1 MDEQINS
8 ENEAEEANKMDFV
21 KKNKNLVII
30 IGVIAALC
38 LILALVKLNP
48 AGQNDRIIQGNIKTE
63 ETDLNSKIAGNVDQI
78 LVEEGQQVKKG
89 DTLIIISSQSIE
101 AKKQQAE
108 AAAAAAEAQ
117 YDKAMNGARSQEV
130 AQAKAAYD
138 LAEKTYQRIKTLYEQ
153 EAVSANTYDQ
163 AYAQYT
169 AARETYEMAEQGAR
183 AEDKAAAEALVQQAK
198 AAAEEVQSYL
208 DDTVIKAPMDGT
220 VTSLNVNEGELV
232 SSGMPLATL
241 TSSEKPY
248 VEINVKETD
257 LGLIHVGEQVDLTI
271 AAYPDDVFRGKI
283 VNVNQKPDF
292 ATKRATNNNGDFD
305 VLSYGVKVEMINVDK
320 DIYPGMTVM
329 VNLGI
334 AEEK

>member
-1 MDEQINS
+1 MDI
-8 ENEAEEANKMDFV
+8 V
-21 KKNKNLVII
+21 KKNKNLIMI
-30 IGVIAALC
+30 IAAILLLC
-38 LILALVKLNP
+38 GIFVLVKMNMTGTENLVV
-48 AGQNDRIIQGNIKTE
+48 QGNIKTE

-89 DTLIIISSQSIE
+89 DTLIVISSETIE

-108 AAAAAAEAQ
+108 AATAAAEAQ
-117 YDKAMNGARSQEV
+117 YDKALNGARSQEV

-138 LAEKTYQRIKTLYEQ
+138 LAEKTYQRVKTLYEQ
-153 EAVSANTYDQ
+153 EAISANQYDQ
-163 AYAQYT
+163 VYAQYT
-169 AARETYEMAEQGAR
+169 AAKETYEMAEQGAR
-183 AEDKAAAEALVQQAK
+183 SEDKAAAEALVAQAK
-198 AAAEEVQSYL
+198 AATQEVQTYL
-208 DDTVIKAPMDGT
+208 DDTVIKASMDGI
-220 VTSLNVNEGELV
+220 VTELNVSVGELV

-257 LGLIHVGEQVDLTI
+257 LGRVHVGNEVEITI
-271 AAYPDDVFRGKI
+271 SAYPDEKFKGKI

-305 VLSYGVKVEMINVDK
+305 VLSYGVKIELKGVDQ

-329 VNLGI
+329 VDLGK
-334 AEEK
+334 ADEK

>member
-1 MDEQINS
+1 MDIL
-8 ENEAEEANKMDFV
+8 

-30 IGVIAALC
+30 IAVIMVLC
-38 LILALVKLNP
+38 LVFALVKFNMTRQDEL
-48 AGQNDRIIQGNIKTE
+48 IIQGNIKTE
-63 ETDLNSKIAGNVDQI
+63 ETDLNSKIAGNVDQV

-89 DTLIIISSQSIE
+89 DTLIIISSESIE

-108 AAAAAAEAQ
+108 AATAAAQAQ
-117 YDKAMNGARSQEV
+117 YDKALNGARSQEV
-130 AQAKAAYD
+130 AQAKAAFD

-169 AARETYEMAEQGAR
+169 AAKETYEMAEQGAR
-183 AEDKAAAEALVQQAK
+183 EEDKAAAEALVAQAE
-198 AAAEEVQSYL
+198 AATEEVQSYL
-208 DDTVIKAPMDGT
+208 DDAVIKAPMDGT
-220 VTSLNVNEGELV
+220 VTALNVNEGELV

-241 TSSEKPY
+241 TSSKKPY

-257 LGLIHVGEQVDLTI
+257 LGLVHIGDQVDITL
-271 AAYPDDVFRGKI
+271 AAYPDDIFQGKI

-305 VLSYGVKVEMINVDK
+305 VLSYGVKIELIQIDK

-334 AEEK
+334 PDGK

>member
-1 MDEQINS
+1 MDLI
-8 ENEAEEANKMDFV
+8 

-30 IGVIAALC
+30 IAVIAILC
-38 LILALVKLNP
+38 LVFALVKLNQS
-48 AGQNDRIIQGNIKTE
+48 GQDDLIIQGNIKTE
-63 ETDLNSKIAGNVDQI
+63 EIDLNSKIAGNVDQI

-89 DTLIIISSQSIE
+89 DTLIIISSESIE

-108 AAAAAAEAQ
+108 AAAAAAKAQ
-117 YDKAMNGARSQEV
+117 YDKAVNGARSQEV

-138 LAEKTYQRIKTLYEQ
+138 LAEKTYQRIKKLYEQ

-163 AYAQYT
+163 AYAQYI
-169 AARETYEMAEQGAR
+169 AAKETYEMAEQGAR
-183 AEDKAAAEALVQQAK
+183 AEDKAAAEALVRQTK
-198 AAAEEVQSYL
+198 AAEEEVQSYL

-220 VTSLNVNEGELV
+220 VTALNVNVGELV

-241 TSSEKPY
+241 TSAEKPY

-257 LGLIHVGEQVDLTI
+257 LGLIHVGDLADLTI
-271 AAYPDDVFRGKI
+271 AAYPDDVFQGKI
-283 VNVNQKPDF
+283 VTVNQKPDF

-305 VLSYGVKVEMINVDK
+305 VLSYGVRIELVNVDK

-329 VNLGI
+329 VNLGSP
-334 AEEK
+334 EEKQP